1 MLVSEIFFR
10 KEAYFCQVKLVSGA
24 TVNTCF
30 SFAVSCLRES
40 PKNSDAHFTKGSIYL
55 LKGDGSKAV
64 AEFRTVVNENP
75 KFAMAQIR
83 LADAHQLNKEP
94 TLALDVLRT
103 AVKAEPES
111 RELLRGLARVLMIQK
126 LYTQAEETLN
136 KILAKNPADLEIKS
150 DLGDLFVRAGDLKR
164 AEAQYAEL
172 KRKAPQLP
180 IGYVKFSEL
189 YIKQGQTDKAL
200 NELEQAYKRNPESWR
215 VCNDLAYLLS
225 EKSQS
230 AASLDRALTLAQKAQ
245 TLSPEELTVSDTLGW
260 VYYKKGDFKRALEVI
275 TKIQAAVP
283 GSPVLNYHLGMAQ
296 YKAGKLPEAKESL
309 KKSLASNEQFAGRNE
324 AEKIIKTL

>member
-1 MLVSEIFFR
+1 
-10 KEAYFCQVKLVSGA
+10 
-24 TVNTCF
+24 
-30 SFAVSCLRES
+30 
-40 PKNSDAHFTKGSIYL
+40 
-55 LKGDGSKAV
+55 
-64 AEFRTVVNENP
+64 
-75 KFAMAQIR
+75 
-83 LADAHQLNKEP
+83 
-94 TLALDVLRT
+94 
-103 AVKAEPES
+103 
-111 RELLRGLARVLMIQK
+111 MIQK
-126 LYTQAEETLN
+126 EYKQAEETLN
-136 KILAKNPADLEIKS
+136 KILARNPADLEIKS

-200 NELEQAYKRNPESWR
+200 NELEQAYKRNPASWR

-225 EKSQS
+225 EKSTS
-230 AASLDRALTLAQKAQ
+230 TASLDRALTLAQKAQ

-260 VYYKKGDFKRALEVI
+260 VYYKKGDYKRAMEVI
-275 TKIQAAVP
+275 TKIQAVAP

-296 YKAGKLPEAKESL
+296 YKAGKISEAKESL